1 MEESKKKTWEEFLN
15 VIKLTEKH
23 MKKVEKLGRFA
34 GGVLGLSI
42 ALFGIGIIELIREGA
57 FRGGLLWLSIAGI
70 MLGISGILVGLIANR
85 ISVSGLEISVALS
98 GLEHIKGFVAEYI
111 EERLRDRFKKRS

>member
-15 VIKLTEKH
+15 FMKLTEKRV
-23 MKKVEKLGRFA
+23 KKVQKLGRFIGA
-34 GGVLGLSI
+34 VLASGV

-70 MLGISGILVGLIANR
+70 MLGISGILVGLVANE
-85 ISVSGLEISVALS
+85 ISASGLEISVAP
-98 GLEHIKGFVAEYI
+98 I
-111 EERLRDRFKKRS
+111 RLRAYKGVYRRIY